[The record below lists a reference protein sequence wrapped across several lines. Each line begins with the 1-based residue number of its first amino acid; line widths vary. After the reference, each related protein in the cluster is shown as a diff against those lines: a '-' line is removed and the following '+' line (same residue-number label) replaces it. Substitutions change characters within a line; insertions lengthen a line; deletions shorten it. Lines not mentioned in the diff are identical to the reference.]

1 MTDNKETVMKQFLKE
16 VAKMAIAVVLGLI
29 YLWFLL
35 SFKWSIEDMSTLEK
49 CVGIVYGFVMVPVY
63 YKLTDVMKLR

>member
-1 MTDNKETVMKQFLKE
+1 MID
-16 VAKMAIAVVLGLI
+16 AIAQYFADFTWVKAIDMAGLVLGLI

>member
-1 MTDNKETVMKQFLKE
+1 MKQFLKE
-16 VAKMAIAVVLGLI
+16 VAKMAVAVVLGLI

-49 CVGIVYGFVMVPVY
+49 CAGIVYCLVMVPVY
-63 YKLTDVMKLR
+63 YKLTDVMD

>member
-1 MTDNKETVMKQFLKE
+1 MKRVLKE
-16 VAKMAIAVVLGLI
+16 VAKMAIAIVLGLI
-29 YLWFLL
+29 YMWFVL